1 MSVGVLSVIP
11 GKLFGKIPKT
21 RSRSVIPV
29 FRMPEG
35 PGPPRRSLHEY
46 LCYFREDVSMARDV
60 SVYSYE
66 IDEAIKSVQTTNRTI
81 IPRYVIEEEIRENR
95 HKYPR
100 AGELPEIP
108 LRMVISELVN
118 RRPDT
123 KIYGERPVS

>member
-1 MSVGVLSVIP
+1 
-11 GKLFGKIPKT
+11 
-21 RSRSVIPV
+21 
-29 FRMPEG
+29 MPEG
-35 PGPPRRSLHEY
+35 PGPFRRSLHEY
-46 LCYFREDVSMARDV
+46 LCYFGEDVSMARDV

-118 RRPDT
+118 RRHDA
-123 KIYGERPVS
+123 KIYGKRPVSWAFNYNSSPQGATA